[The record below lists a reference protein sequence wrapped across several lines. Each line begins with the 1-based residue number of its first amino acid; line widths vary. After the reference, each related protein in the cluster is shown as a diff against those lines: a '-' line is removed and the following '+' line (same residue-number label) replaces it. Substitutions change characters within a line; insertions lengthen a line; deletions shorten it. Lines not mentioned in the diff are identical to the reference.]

1 MPPAAAAA
9 APAPPPAARTRLEL
23 VTAGG
28 GSPAMFRAD
37 DDSPLVKAFKFV
49 GWQPS
54 AVAAK
59 SEAPRHEIAGALL
72 IQARAPRAA
81 DLSALDGLSI
91 LEHDERQWEFA
102 WTTD

>member
-1 MPPAAAAA
+1 
-9 APAPPPAARTRLEL
+9 
-23 VTAGG
+23 
-28 GSPAMFRAD
+28 MFRAD

-91 LEHDERQWEFA
+91 LEHDVGHDQASSIAHTLDKGAAFGVE
-102 WTTD
+102 